1 MGAADN
7 AKNAVASWNN
17 AGGVR
22 AVFSALNN
30 LNAVKAMRTAAMQE
44 VARLADVALVNAP
57 TILDGQ
63 QLLAD
68 YARYIG
74 FIRQARADLPG
85 AHKASTQPQT
95 LEQAIQFKTVYW
107 SWYGFTSSFQV
118 EYIQK
123 QLAQHEYNNG
133 ARIPKDLDLFAA
145 YDAAVSS
152 YDQSAAKWDLRR
164 AEIQRSIDL
173 EAARIAE
180 EQARVTAQLSSDVED
195 AGRVVEG
202 LAEVVQEVALE
213 VDRPDLAERASYWKD
228 EAAKLRERRQAA
240 QAQVLALV
248 DAALAHVVR
257 VEAGGTAE
265 PVDLDTGATKKSG
278 VAPLVLLGSAALLF
292 AGAKQ

>member
-22 AVFSALNN
+22 TVFANLNS

-44 VARLADVALVNAP
+44 LARLADNAIVNAP

-63 QLLAD
+63 QLVAD

-74 FIRQARADLPG
+74 FIRQARADLSG
-85 AHKASTQPQT
+85 AHYSSTTPQT
-95 LEQAIQFKTVYW
+95 LDQAIRFKSVYW
-107 SWYGFTSSFQV
+107 TWYGFKTNFQV

-123 QLAQHEYNNG
+123 QLPQYEYDAG

-152 YDQSAAKWDLRR
+152 YDQTAAKWQLRR
-164 AEIQRSIDL
+164 AEIQQSIDL
-173 EAARIAE
+173 EAARLIE
-180 EQARVTAQLSSDVED
+180 EQARVTLDLSNDVED
-195 AGRVVEG
+195 AARVVAG
-202 LAEVVQEVALE
+202 LAEVVVEIAQE
-213 VDRPDLAERASYWKD
+213 VDRPDLAERASYWEG
-228 EAAKLRERRQAA
+228 EAGKLRERRKAA
-240 QAQVLALV
+240 QAEVIALV

-257 VEAGGTAE
+257 VEAGGTAL
-265 PVDLDTGATKKSG
+265 PVDVDTGATKKSG
-278 VAPLVLLGSAALLF
+278 VGPLVLIGSGLLLF
-292 AGAKQ
+292 AGANK